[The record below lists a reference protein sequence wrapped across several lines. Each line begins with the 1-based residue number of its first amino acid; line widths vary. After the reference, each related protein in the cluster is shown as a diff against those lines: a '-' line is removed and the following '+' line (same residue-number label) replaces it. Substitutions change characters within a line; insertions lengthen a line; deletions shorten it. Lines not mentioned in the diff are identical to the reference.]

1 MTPDLARTRPDE
13 QPPRSVLVV
22 EDDVLL
28 RLDAT
33 EGLRLEG
40 FVVYETAS
48 AEDALSLFASGFR
61 ADVVFS
67 DLQLAGQATGWD
79 LRLAL
84 ADSHPDVG
92 FILTSGQEPPR
103 DAKTQGVQF
112 LPKPYGIGRVANAI
126 AKEIE
131 RQNDGIGR
139 DDGSP

>member
-1 MTPDLARTRPDE
+1 MTLDLARTRPDG
-13 QPPRSVLVV
+13 QRQGSVLVV
-22 EDDVLL
+22 EDDVLV
-28 RLDAT
+28 RLDAS
-33 EGLRLEG
+33 EELRLEG

-67 DLQLAGQATGWD
+67 DLQLAGKATGWD

-103 DAKTQGVQF
+103 GAKTQGVRF
-112 LPKPYGIGRVANAI
+112 FPKPYRIGQVANAI